1 MGPPHPSSILLTASS
16 VVSSII
22 SIFVIVTIAAML
34 SKFDLMN
41 PNNNK
46 SAATSAI
53 FAKRKG
59 RRKEKSADKHH
70 LDTQHYKATRLVWE
84 DTLLTI
90 SSLLCSRSANLTG
103 PPLQP
108 DVLVC

>member
-1 MGPPHPSSILLTASS
+1 M
-16 VVSSII
+16 SSII

-53 FAKRKG
+53 FARRRKGRKRKRRWLRECNVVFAKRKG

-84 DTLLTI
+84 EFSTFF
-90 SSLLCSRSANLTG
+90 SPS
-103 PPLQP
+103 
-108 DVLVC
+108 